1 MEFTIDNQANGP
13 VKLWAGMGG
22 PPVKG
27 ESVACGKFPAKWLS
41 PYTYYFNVMS
51 TRNDGPLESF
61 KLTFE
66 HYTIFGRVQVI
77 SNRLQLLC
85 CKPLLA
91 VGSGLFTCS
100 DVAASNTPCKD
111 IVGVAWSV
119 TVTEA
124 KRA

>member
-1 MEFTIDNQANGP
+1 MEFTIDNQAKGMVN
-13 VKLWAGMGG
+13 LWAGMGG

-27 ESVACGKFPAKWLS
+27 EAVPCGKFPGKWLS

-51 TRNDGPLESF
+51 THNDWPLEAY

-66 HYTIFGRVQVI
+66 HFTTFGRVQVI
-77 SNRLQLLC
+77 ANKLHLIS
-85 CKPLLA
+85 CKPFLA

-100 DVAASNTPCKD
+100 DVAASNTPCRD
-111 IVGVAWSV
+111 IVGCAWSV